1 MKRVLIFSILLG
13 VVGLVLGYLLF
24 GKFAGEYIDISLLI
38 SDSDNLFKNIEKTI
52 AGVEE
57 IRRKILIMGGAGF
70 ALGLLISFF
79 FRRKA

>member
-1 MKRVLIFSILLG
+1 MKRVIIFSILLG

-70 ALGLLISFF
+70 ALGLLISIF